1 MRFTWDE
8 TKRRA
13 NLKGHEIDFVDA
25 ERVFA
30 PSLTRKFGSFHFDE
44 QPPMKKRFSLQASKT
59 NFRRLR
65 SQKAADVK
73 ITRDHPELDINHIA
87 RVIVRKGLKAVPPKE
102 SVSLRIDA
110 DVLAWFR
117 ARGAGY
123 QTRINAVLRAFK
135 EAAL

>member
-1 MRFTWDE
+1 
-8 TKRRA
+8 
-13 NLKGHEIDFVDA
+13 
-25 ERVFA
+25 
-30 PSLTRKFGSFHFDE
+30 
-44 QPPMKKRFSLQASKT
+44 MKKKYSLQASKT

-65 SQKAADVK
+65 SQKAAEVK
-73 ITRDHPELDINHIA
+73 VTPDHPELDLNHIA